1 MKIIKRIL
9 FAILGLPIV
18 ACLFLVFGVISGS
31 PAVAVTMIFSKYYQ
45 ATFWQKM
52 LLSVCL
58 LFFYVWGLKSGMQWL
73 EKRLNHVKSEAAKKM
88 YFLYDTLLLLFVGG
102 IIYGILLLLEAF
114 QRNSLFFAA
123 TGILAIIGFSWP
135 IPKILRTQKEHK
147 AES

>member
-1 MKIIKRIL
+1 
-9 FAILGLPIV
+9 
-18 ACLFLVFGVISGS
+18 
-31 PAVAVTMIFSKYYQ
+31 
-45 ATFWQKM
+45 
-52 LLSVCL
+52 
-58 LFFYVWGLKSGMQWL
+58 MQWL